1 VLRFEV
7 GADDLSR
14 SRFALSPLFEL
25 DSLLRVLSGL
35 SRHRL
40 PATWSARLTPVYE
53 RLWRETD
60 LAALDALQ
68 SHGHGADFVAQP
80 PRGLAQTW
88 EDDLA
93 AVRAT
98 PLSQARREIAE
109 CLRLRPQTDQ
119 RVLAVLGADDVVDRL
134 ADALDLAWHE
144 LLAPDWPQLRAIC
157 ERDVVHR
164 AGLLGRAGW
173 AAALDGLHRRV
184 RWRDGGVEIL
194 KYPGREIV
202 PLGGAGLLLVPSV
215 FVWPSV
221 AVHSD
226 EPWPRTLIYPA
237 RGTAALWETSAPSAP
252 AALADLLGRSRAR
265 LLAALAEPASTSQLA
280 ASLGLATGAVG
291 DHLAVMR
298 RAGLLH
304 RARSGRS
311 VLYYRTPL
319 GDALAGSM
327 D

>member
-7 GADDLSR
+7 GAEDLSR

-35 SRHRL
+35 SRQRL
-40 PATWSARLTPVYE
+40 PPTWAARLTPRHQ
-53 RLWRETD
+53 RLLRETD
-60 LAALDALQ
+60 LPALDALQ

-88 EDDLA
+88 EEDLA

-98 PLSQARREIAE
+98 PLRQARREIAE
-109 CLRLRPQTDQ
+109 CLRLRPQTDH
-119 RVLAVLGADDVVDRL
+119 RVLAVLAADDVVARL

-157 ERDVVHR
+157 ERDVTHR

-173 AAALDGLHRRV
+173 AAALDGLHPRV
-184 RWRDGGVEIL
+184 RWRASGVEIL
-194 KYPGREIV
+194 RYPGRQTV
-202 PLGGAGLLLVPSV
+202 SLGGAGLLLVPSV

-221 AVHSD
+221 AVHTD

-237 RGTAALWETSAPSAP
+237 RGIAALWETPAP
-252 AALADLLGRSRAR
+252 ASADALADLLGRSRAR

-291 DHLAVMR
+291 DHLTVMR
-298 RAGLLH
+298 RAGLLY

-311 VLYYRTPL
+311 VLYHRTPL
-319 GDALAGSM
+319 GDALAGSA